1 MQSTFAPQTG
11 RLDRHVR
18 RSVLRIGEGASR
30 HRIAYSLEEALR
42 LATLPGEEEGRVYSF
57 RRVSLSGVPAEANR
71 RVWMEQVQRVLGEL
85 AVQSI
90 HASDPRAAAANAVYF
105 NNFEEALETLLR
117 NAVRATG
124 GARVATPE
132 WFANSAIGLAPESGY
147 SAQIPAI
154 LERLR
159 PPSMAPA
166 AAASI
171 LFAALGNADPVGLL
185 TAIPIITIREW
196 LHELA
201 GQASLSASLPP
212 VQLPSEMKIA
222 LQRSASHF
230 GWKDPATIWLAAQA
244 VLALSPGTWSS
255 GTVVKRARATLRTLE
270 EEQTSEPRDR
280 SAATLRGSGARQL
293 VFDNDDETTLRSHS
307 RGARPAD
314 PARQNEMKLSRSRA
328 QAGEEY
334 APETASEAEE
344 ITAESESTA
353 IEPPESPPARQPL
366 LGEATHSAGLYFLLN
381 VLRTLGIAAAL
392 ETNPALA
399 EADLATRILRRLATE
414 AGVASNDPIML
425 CLHPTQDAF
434 VLTDEVLADLS
445 LQPDTWPRGFAS
457 LRHAQFDSS
466 FFLRAWTVATKR
478 WCWRMGR
485 ITLDEIVHRDGRVWL
500 TRADLDVTF
509 PLASADL
516 RIRRIGLD
524 IDPGWLPWFG
534 ECGRVVHFHYSDR
547 QSEEPA

>member
-1 MQSTFAPQTG
+1 MQSTFAPLTG

-42 LATLPGEEEGRVYSF
+42 LATLPGEEEGRVYCF

-71 RVWMEQVQRVLGEL
+71 RVWMEQIQNALGAL

-90 HASDPRAAAANAVYF
+90 HASDPRAAAADAVYF
-105 NNFEEALETLLR
+105 NNIEEALETLLR
-117 NAVRATG
+117 NAVRANG
-124 GARVATPE
+124 GARFATPE

-159 PPSMAPA
+159 PQSMAPA

-185 TAIPIITIREW
+185 NAIPIILIREW
-196 LHELA
+196 LHELD
-201 GQASLSASLPP
+201 GQASLSATLPP
-212 VQLPSEMKIA
+212 LQLPSEMKIA
-222 LQRSASHF
+222 LQRSASHL

-244 VLALSPGTWSS
+244 VLALSPGAWSS

-270 EEQTSEPRDR
+270 EEQARGPRDR
-280 SAATLRGSGARQL
+280 SAATLRNSGTRQL

-307 RGARPAD
+307 LGAGPAD
-314 PARQNEMKLSRSRA
+314 PARQDEMKLSRSRA
-328 QAGEEY
+328 RAGEQY
-334 APETASEAEE
+334 ASETTSETEE
-344 ITAESESTA
+344 ITANSESTA
-353 IEPPESPPARQPL
+353 IEPSESPTARQPL

-392 ETNPALA
+392 DVNPVLA
-399 EADLATRILRRLATE
+399 QANFATHILRRLATE

-425 CLHPTQDAF
+425 CLTPTQDAF
-434 VLTDEVLADLS
+434 VLTNEVLANLS
-445 LQPDTWPRGFAS
+445 LQPETWPQGFAIS
-457 LRHAQFDSS
+457 RRANFDSNYL
-466 FFLRAWTVATKR
+466 LRVWTVATKR

-500 TRADLDVTF
+500 TRTDLDVTF

-534 ECGRVVHFHYSDR
+534 ECGRVVRFHYSDR